1 MMADL
6 KLNAVF
12 FPLNY
17 LTNSQW
23 KNFINI
29 AAIYFHCANLIK
41 EIEAVSELWQS
52 NLNLFK

>member
-12 FPLNY
+12 FLWNY

-41 EIEAVSELWQS
+41 ESEAVSELWQS